1 MKYKL
6 MNEDIKGKS
15 LLEVIYQNRSITKEQ
30 VERLLNADSDEYL
43 NPFTIFNMDS
53 LSIFEAL
60 SLLHTCLLYVC
71 SSVEDHIP

>member
-53 LSIFEAL
+53 AVTFFKKIYKEDLVVG
-60 SLLHTCLLYVC
+60 LLVD
-71 SSVEDHIP
+71 EDVR